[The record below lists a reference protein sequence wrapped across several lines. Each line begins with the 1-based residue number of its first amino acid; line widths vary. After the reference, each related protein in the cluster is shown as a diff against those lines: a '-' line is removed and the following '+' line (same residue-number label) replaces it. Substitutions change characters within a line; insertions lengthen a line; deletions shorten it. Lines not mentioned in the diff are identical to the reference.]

1 MFPRAPFHLFAQAF
15 DGLYAEIQ
23 LVKIRQILVGLVAV
37 MLLAGLLHEAQASHD
52 NFCYVVADAGGG
64 AGGNDLL
71 TQVDTTDF
79 NSATNETNIGTGTN
93 TMETIAFQPGP
104 GPSTIGP
111 STLRMPVIWA
121 PSA

>member
-1 MFPRAPFHLFAQAF
+1 MFPRAPIHLFAQAF

-71 TQVDTTDF
+71 T
-79 NSATNETNIGTGTN
+79 
-93 TMETIAFQPGP
+93 
-104 GPSTIGP
+104 
-111 STLRMPVIWA
+111 
-121 PSA
+121 

>member
-1 MFPRAPFHLFAQAF
+1 
-15 DGLYAEIQ
+15 
-23 LVKIRQILVGLVAV
+23 
-37 MLLAGLLHEAQASHD
+37 MLLAGLLRNVQASHD
-52 NFCYVVADAGGG
+52 NFCYLVADAGGG

-79 NSATNETNIGTGTN
+79 IPATNEINIGAGTGTN
-93 TMETIAFQPGP
+93 FMETIAFQPVP

-111 STLRMPVIWA
+111 STQRMPASWA